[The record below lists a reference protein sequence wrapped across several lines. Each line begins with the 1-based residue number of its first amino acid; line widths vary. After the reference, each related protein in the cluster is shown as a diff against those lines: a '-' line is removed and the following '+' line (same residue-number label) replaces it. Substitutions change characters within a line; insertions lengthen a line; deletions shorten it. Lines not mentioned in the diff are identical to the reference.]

1 MVGSGPGNS
10 RGGLDLLVGAC
21 LPVLAADRRPQTAA
35 HSRNWPAM
43 NTRIALRWLPRPVAS
58 SLHPHSIPHPT
69 SILVQQ
75 IRHRSWFGLG
85 GSSKDEPKAADVTAS
100 AVDNPPSE
108 VIPTIE
114 RGDLASNTLFE
125 DESIPGAL
133 PSINPLIRDPER
145 GKWTWPKRADAR
157 EHRRRGRLTKKEHI
171 MQTEKAHTAKS
182 HFFKTSLKKLGP
194 IARQIAGKSI
204 DEAIVQ
210 MRFSVKKAA
219 RDVLGHLN
227 QAKNEAILKRSM
239 DPKVT
244 YIEQAWVGRGEYQ
257 TKMSHRAKGRID
269 QLRLP
274 YTSSLTPDSP
284 LAVELTAACCMLI
297 ESFFLSRH
305 HARPERRGH

>member
-1 MVGSGPGNS
+1 MGRKLYCGESSLWWGAGRVTPGGV
-10 RGGLDLLVGAC
+10 RLAGGGL
-21 LPVLAADRRPQTAA
+21 AAGLGRRPQTAA
-35 HSRNWPAM
+35 HSRSWPAM
-43 NTRIALRWLPRPVAS
+43 NTRTALRWLPRPIAAS
-58 SLHPHSIPHPT
+58 IHPHPHPT
-69 SILVQQ
+69 SALVQQ
-75 IRHRSWFGLG
+75 IRHKSWFGFG
-85 GSSKDEPKAADVTAS
+85 GSSKDEPKAADVTTPT
-100 AVDNPPSE
+100 VDSTPSE

-114 RGDLASNTLFE
+114 RGDLARNTLFE

-133 PSINPLIRDPER
+133 PSVNPLIRDPER
-145 GKWTWPKRADAR
+145 DKWTWPKRADAR

-194 IARQIAGKSI
+194 IARQIAGKNI
-204 DEAIVQ
+204 DDAIVQ
-210 MRFSVKKAA
+210 MRFSLKKAA

-274 YTSSLTPDSP
+274 YTSPLPPDGPSLSN
-284 LAVELTAACCMLI
+284 
-297 ESFFLSRH
+297 
-305 HARPERRGH
+305 